1 MKDVC
6 SSGCTAE
13 QTISYRRNMKF
24 ELHDLNGDR
33 VPELFVYIQHSDWC
47 GASFNCDYWVFY
59 RKHNVYHLIA
69 AGYPVLQVANTVT
82 KGFRDLES
90 RGHLGSCTLPNGD
103 AGWQT
108 YLHVL
113 RYNGAQYNAT
123 EIGPRCLSK

>member
-1 MKDVC
+1 
-6 SSGCTAE
+6 
-13 QTISYRRNMKF
+13 
-24 ELHDLNGDR
+24 
-33 VPELFVYIQHSDWC
+33 
-47 GASFNCDYWVFY
+47 
-59 RKHNVYHLIA
+59 LIA